1 MPNLI
6 CRIGFTTNYCQKAE
20 IFRSEKLKSRQEDRN
35 HITKEEQSVYKSL
48 FFFIEERAS
57 NHSSG
62 HLVQVLIE
70 HASFFRQMT

>member
-1 MPNLI
+1 LNLI
-6 CRIGFTTNYCQKAE
+6 SAGLGLLQIIVKKAE

-35 HITKEEQSVYKSL
+35 HITKEEQSVYKS
-48 FFFIEERAS
+48 FFYIEERAS

-70 HASFFRQMT
+70 HASFFVK

>member
-1 MPNLI
+1 MNLI
-6 CRIGFTTNYCQKAE
+6 SAGLGLLQIIVKKAE

-35 HITKEEQSVYKSL
+35 HITKEEQSVYKS
-48 FFFIEERAS
+48 FFIEERAS

>member
-1 MPNLI
+1 LGLLQI
-6 CRIGFTTNYCQKAE
+6 IVKKAE

-35 HITKEEQSVYKSL
+35 HITKEEQSVYKS
-48 FFFIEERAS
+48 FFYRRAS
-57 NHSSG
+57 ANSSG